1 MNTDRQKKLTRIF
14 RKMLPESVR
23 LPLASLCPWWE
34 PANFLKSIYVHFT
47 EQNVRQAGLRLE
59 KIQGYYRGERC
70 FIMGNGPS
78 LNQMELDLLE
88 NDFVWASNKC
98 YLLFERISWKPSF
111 YVAVDKRVVPDIRE
125 EINRMILNLQETIF
139 FFPVQFRVKS
149 RLLPESN
156 VYWYREVDSRPYISP
171 QAMFTVD
178 PSKWVSNVMTVTIA
192 ALQLAVYLGF
202 DPIYLIGCD
211 TSYSI
216 PESVEIEDS
225 NSEYLVS
232 RQDDDP
238 NHFDPNYFGTGS
250 KWHAPH
256 AEKMISHYAKAKKVC
271 DDLDVSVY
279 NATVG
284 GKLEVFPRVNYR
296 DLF

>member
-1 MNTDRQKKLTRIF
+1 
-14 RKMLPESVR
+14 MLPEALR

-34 PANFLKSIYVHFT
+34 PINFFKSIYVYLT
-47 EQNVRQAGLRLE
+47 DLNIRQAGHRLK
-59 KIQGYYRGERC
+59 KIHGHYRGQRC

-78 LNQMELDLLE
+78 LNQMELDLFG
-88 NDFVWASNKC
+88 NDYVWASNKC

-125 EINRMILNLQETIF
+125 KINRMIIDLQETIF
-139 FFPVQFRVKS
+139 FFPIQLRVKS
-149 RLLPESN
+149 SLLSDSN
-156 VYWYREVDSRPYISP
+156 VYWYCEVDSRPYISP

-178 PSKWVSNVMTVTIA
+178 ASKWVSNVRTVTIA

-216 PESVEIEDS
+216 PDSVEIED
-225 NSEYLVS
+225 NNPNFLVS
-232 RQDDDP
+232 SQNDDP
-238 NHFDPNYFGTGS
+238 NHFDPNYFGKGN

-256 AEKMISHYAKAKKVC
+256 AEMMISHYLKAKKIC
-271 DDLDVSVY
+271 DDLGVNVY

-284 GKLEVFPRVNYR
+284 GKLEVFPRVNYK